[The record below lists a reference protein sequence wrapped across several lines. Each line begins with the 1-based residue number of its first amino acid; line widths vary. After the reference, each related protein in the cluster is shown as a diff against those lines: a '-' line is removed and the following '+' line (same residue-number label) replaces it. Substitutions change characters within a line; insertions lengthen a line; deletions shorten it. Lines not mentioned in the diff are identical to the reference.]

1 MAKSGAKSQS
11 PDLASQISEIDARMK
26 NCTLCRLHESRT
38 NAVPGTGRI
47 ADLDLML
54 VGEGPGRNED
64 HEGKPFV
71 GAGGRVL
78 DSILEAAGLD
88 RNEIYIT
95 NIVKCRPPENRK
107 PLDDEVETCT
117 AYYLEKQIELLE
129 PRLIC
134 TLGATALEYFT
145 GETNMAKN
153 HGKLLRSKRGL
164 AIFST
169 YHPAAVFRSNS
180 LREVLQADMKK
191 IPSILEKLREREYQQ
206 DIAEFVGKSTS

>member
-1 MAKSGAKSQS
+1 MSRGKPRTTS
-11 PDLASQISEIDARMK
+11 PDLSSQISKIDAK
-26 NCTLCRLHESRT
+26 IKKCTLCRLHESRT

-47 ADLDLML
+47 EDLQLML
-54 VGEGPGRNED
+54 VGEGPGRSED
-64 HEGKPFV
+64 QAGKPFV
-71 GAGGRVL
+71 GAAGRVL
-78 DSILEAAGLD
+78 DSMLKEAGLE

-117 AYYLEKQIELLE
+117 SHYLENQIELLH
-129 PRLIC
+129 PSLIC

-153 HGKLLRSKRGL
+153 HGKLLRSKKGL

-169 YHPAAVFRSNS
+169 YHPAAVFRSRS
-180 LREVLQADMKK
+180 LKELLQADIKML
-191 IPSILEKLREREYQQ
+191 PSILEQVKWQ
-206 DIAEFVGKSTS
+206 STCST